1 MAKSITNGGELL
13 KSFENFYWSGAFFL
27 LAVLLLSGCISTPR
41 PKNAE
46 NVCAIFK
53 EYPSWYKDTQKTAR
67 KWGIP
72 AAVQMSILYQESSF
86 DAEARPPRTKLLW
99 IIPWKHITSA
109 YGYSQALDSTWDEYK
124 KSTHRY
130 FVKRN
135 SFADASDFVGW
146 YSEQAHRHAGIAKN
160 DAYRLYLAYHEGWTG
175 YSRQSYR
182 AKPWLMAVARK
193 VQYRAVTYQRQLN
206 GCKADLEK
214 QKKWYQF

>member
-1 MAKSITNGGELL
+1 MFIVTNGGELL
-13 KSFENFYWSGAFFL
+13 KCFNHIYWRGAFFL

-41 PKNAE
+41 PKNVE
-46 NVCAIFK
+46 NVCSIFK
-53 EYPSWYKDTQKTAR
+53 EYPDWYRATQKTAR

-86 DAEARPPRTKLLW
+86 DGEARPPRTKLLW

-109 YGYSQALDSTWDEYK
+109 YGYSQALDATWDEYK
-124 KSTHRY
+124 KSTHSY

-146 YSEQAHRHAGIAKN
+146 YSEQAHRHAGISKD

-182 AKPWLMAVARK
+182 GKPWLMVVAQK